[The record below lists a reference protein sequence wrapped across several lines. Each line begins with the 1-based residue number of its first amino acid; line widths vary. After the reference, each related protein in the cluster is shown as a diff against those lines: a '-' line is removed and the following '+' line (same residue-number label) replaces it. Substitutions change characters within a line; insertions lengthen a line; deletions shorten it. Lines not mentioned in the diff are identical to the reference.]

1 VEQRNAEFAHSLNH
15 PVFNPKEKNMSAQRV
30 FVLLIGVVILL
41 GIYVFPHI
49 TWFMYL
55 PVIMCIGAFFGI
67 CPGLFILKKLGL
79 K

>member
-1 VEQRNAEFAHSLNH
+1 
-15 PVFNPKEKNMSAQRV
+15 MSAQRV
-30 FVLLIGVVILL
+30 FFLMIGAVILL

-49 TWFMYL
+49 SWFMYL
-55 PVIMCIGAFFGI
+55 PVLMCIGAFFGI